1 MTRLTAISAGLAGAA
16 LLIGSLTGCSSP
28 TDSPGGVAGADRSSG
43 PAVIVAFAAAY
54 AGGDTPAACELATD
68 RLPEKLTGR
77 GLCDGA
83 APWSQRPKALRLC
96 ADDDGSLS
104 ALYLVRPE
112 IERFLQFTVTAI
124 PVDGGWAVDN
134 LAHRSP
140 GEPLPAC
147 DRKLA

>member
-1 MTRLTAISAGLAGAA
+1 MTRLVAIGAGLAGGV
-16 LLIGSLTGCSSP
+16 LLIGSLTGCSSS
-28 TDSPGGVAGADRSSG
+28 TAGSGGAAGVDRASG

-68 RLPEKLTGR
+68 RLREKLSGR

-83 APWSQRPKALRLC
+83 APWSQVPQALRLC

-104 ALYLVRPE
+104 ALYMVRPE
-112 IERFLQFTVTAI
+112 IERFLQFTVTVV